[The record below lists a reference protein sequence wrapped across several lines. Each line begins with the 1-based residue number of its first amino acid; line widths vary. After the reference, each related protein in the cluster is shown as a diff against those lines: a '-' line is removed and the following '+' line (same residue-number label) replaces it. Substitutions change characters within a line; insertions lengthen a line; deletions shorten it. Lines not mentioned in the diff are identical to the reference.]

1 MLNWPMTPAIPATAP
16 DWAPPLFQ
24 LDLEP
29 AAAGVWALQG
39 VTSTARISSQFT
51 AQAETYHARYSAS
64 AHFEALVAAAIAA
77 SGIQVA
83 EAPLVLDLGSGS
95 GLNSVLPGF
104 NLFPGARQVATDL
117 SVELLGVLAREA
129 EARGLSQRV
138 ICVVMDAMQLRV
150 RNRRFDL
157 VTGASVLHHLE
168 RPSEALEG
176 AFNALKP
183 GGHAIF
189 LEPFDGYG
197 VVRLAYE
204 RILAEAAL
212 RRDPLP
218 PAVAAHLGVMV
229 ADIAARTRPDPL
241 AADFAKLDDKWL
253 FAREVLEAQAR
264 TNGFE
269 TVRFVPHHDHE
280 SLYRDVTYTQL
291 RLATG
296 VAQTLPAWADDI
308 LDSFDAALP
317 PAVKRLLMLEGS
329 VVLSRAA

>member
-1 MLNWPMTPAIPATAP
+1 MTPP

-24 LDLEP
+24 AELE
-29 AAAGVWALQG
+29 AVAHGVWALQG
-39 VTSTARISSQFT
+39 AASTARISSQFT
-51 AQAETYHARYSAS
+51 SQADTYHARYSAS
-64 AHFEALVAAAIAA
+64 AHFQGLVAAAITAA
-77 SGIQVA
+77 GIEVA
-83 EAPLVLDLGSGS
+83 EAPLILDLGSGS
-95 GLNSVLPGF
+95 GVNSVLPSF

-117 SVELLGVLAREA
+117 SVELLAVLAREA
-129 EARGLSQRV
+129 QARGLSRQV
-138 ICVVMDAMQLRV
+138 VGVVMDAMQLRV

-204 RILAEAAL
+204 RILAEAEL

-218 PAVAAHLGVMV
+218 PHVAAHLRGMV
-229 ADIAARTRPDPL
+229 ADFAARARPDPL
-241 AADFAKLDDKWL
+241 SPDFAKLDDKWL
-253 FAREVLEAQAR
+253 FAREVLEAEAR

-269 TVRFVPHHDHE
+269 AVHFVPHHDHE
-280 SLYRDVTYTQL
+280 TLYRDITHTQL

-296 VAQTLPAWADDI
+296 EDQVLPAWAIDI
-308 LDSFDAALP
+308 LDSFDTALP
-317 PAVKRLLMLEGS
+317 PAAKRLLMLEGS
-329 VVLSRAA
+329 VVLTRGG

>member
-1 MLNWPMTPAIPATAP
+1 MTPPT
-16 DWAPPLFQ
+16 WAPPLFQ

-29 AAAGVWALQG
+29 AAEAGVWALQG
-39 VTSTARISSQFT
+39 ASSTARISSQFT
-51 AQAETYHARYSAS
+51 SQAGAYHARYSAS
-64 AHFEALVAAAIAA
+64 AHFEGLVAAAIAA

-83 EAPLVLDLGSGS
+83 EAPLILDLGSGS
-95 GLNSVLPGF
+95 GANSVLPSF

-117 SVELLGVLAREA
+117 SVELLGVLARQA
-129 EARGLSQRV
+129 GAMDLTDRL

-168 RPSEALEG
+168 RPSEAIEG

-197 VVRLAYE
+197 LIRLAYE

-218 PAVAAHLGVMV
+218 PAVAAHLGEMV
-229 ADIAARTRPDPL
+229 ADIAMRTRPDPL
-241 AADFAKLDDKWL
+241 SPGFAHLDDKWL
-253 FAREVLEAQAR
+253 FAREVLEAEAR

-280 SLYRDVTYTQL
+280 SLYRDITQSQL

-296 VAQTLPAWADDI
+296 QDQDLPAWALDI
-308 LDSFDAALP
+308 LDSFDRALP

-329 VVLSRAA
+329 VVLSRAR

>member
-1 MLNWPMTPAIPATAP
+1 MTPP

-24 LDLEP
+24 LDLEV
-29 AAAGVWALQG
+29 AAAGVWGLRGAA
-39 VTSTARISSQFT
+39 STARISSQFT
-51 AQAETYHARYSAS
+51 AHAETYHARYSAS
-64 AHFEALVAAAIAA
+64 AHFEGLVAAAIAA
-77 SGIQVA
+77 SGIEVA

-95 GLNSVLPGF
+95 GVNSVLPSF

-117 SVELLGVLAREA
+117 SVELLAVLARHA
-129 EARGLSQRV
+129 EAAGLSDRL

-168 RPSEALEG
+168 RPSEAIEG

-197 VVRLAYE
+197 LIRLAYE

-212 RRDPLP
+212 REDPLAP
-218 PAVAAHLGVMV
+218 PVAAHLTEMV
-229 ADIAARTRPDPL
+229 ADIAMRARPDPL
-241 AADFAKLDDKWL
+241 SPAFAHLDDKWL
-253 FAREVLEAQAR
+253 FAREMLEAQAR

-269 TVRFVPHHDHE
+269 TIRFIPHHDHE
-280 SLYRDVTYTQL
+280 SLYRDITFTQL

-296 VAQTLPAWADDI
+296 DDQTLPDWATDI
-308 LDSFDAALP
+308 LDSFDRALP

-329 VVLSRAA
+329 IVLSRAA